1 MTDNTADEQLKLHIE
16 AIENMTEEKKG
27 VADDI
32 KDRFALLKG
41 EGFDVKVVKDVIK
54 RRAMERAAVE
64 EHDAVL
70 ATYESALG

>member
-1 MTDNTADEQLKLHIE
+1 MTDNTSDEQLKLHIE
-16 AIENMTEEKKG
+16 AIENMTEEKRG